1 MNVFTVGQFTL
12 ACIANPEFEFVAL
25 HPEHYLPGSSTLTIC
40 DPDPTVY
47 NSKQYVV
54 AEDRRLRESRNPSSP
69 RLPPFR
75 HDFNSREIDL
85 QLNVFLVVINAEIKF
100 RRYFRMP
107 APSTPLPADVLDL
120 MRRTMELVELL
131 YWNLSPREGTPGER
145 IRTSM
150 LTRQRMNPP
159 RAAIP
164 QQPLLD
170 DGAAS
175 ETERE
180 NEANNGMQITS
191 SSFTKKWDRERIEWL
206 LNSDAETCQAWGT
219 ALMTGYGTSSYFI
232 SDPHDTNS
240 VFVSRRSSVI

>member
-1 MNVFTVGQFTL
+1 MP
-12 ACIANPEFEFVAL
+12 CIANPEFEFVAL

-120 MRRTMELVELL
+120 MRRTIALVKLL
-131 YWNLSPREGTPGER
+131 YWNPLPREGTPGER
-145 IRTSM
+145 NRAQ
-150 LTRQRMNPP
+150 LLAQQRRNAP
-159 RAAIP
+159 RAARP
-164 QQPLLD
+164 QQPLVD
-170 DGAAS
+170 VETES

-180 NEANNGMQITS
+180 NEADNVMQAPS
-191 SSFTKKWDRERIEWL
+191 SSRTTKWDRERIEWL
-206 LNSDAETCQAWGT
+206 LNSDPETCQAWGA
-219 ALMTGYGTSSYFI
+219 ALMAGYGTSCYLCFR
-232 SDPHDTNS
+232 PT
-240 VFVSRRSSVI
+240 RY